1 MVTHVFIR
9 KPPTINCFFLFVCFF
24 QFALFVLWQT
34 NVIKA
39 WQKKKKEKNA
49 GWDETKKPCI
59 YNTTENN
66 TTENK

>member
-1 MVTHVFIR
+1 MFLLENLLPPIVF
-9 KPPTINCFFLFVCFF
+9 CCLFVCFF

-39 WQKKKKEKNA
+39 WQKQKEKNA

-59 YNTTENN
+59 YNTTENKLCKHLN
-66 TTENK
+66 